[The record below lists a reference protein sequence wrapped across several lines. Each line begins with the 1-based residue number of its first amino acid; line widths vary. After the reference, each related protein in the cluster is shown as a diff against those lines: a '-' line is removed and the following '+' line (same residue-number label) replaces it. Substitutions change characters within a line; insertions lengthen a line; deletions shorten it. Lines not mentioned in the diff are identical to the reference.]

1 MAMSESISGAKT
13 PGFCRDC
20 LTVQVGQARRCEAC
34 GSPRVVRHA
43 ELFELSIAHLDCDAF
58 YAAVEKRDRPD
69 LADKP
74 LIIGGG
80 RRGVVTT
87 ACYIARITGVRSA
100 MPMFKA
106 LKLCPEAV
114 IIKPDMAKYAA
125 VGREVRERMR
135 AITPLVEPLSI
146 DEAFMDL
153 NGTARLHGQPPAL
166 TLARLAAEIQH
177 DLRITVSIGLSHNK
191 FLAKIASDLDK
202 PRGFSVIGKAET
214 VDFLRDKPISMIW
227 GVGQAMDATLARD
240 NLRTIGQVQAMEE
253 SVLMRRYG
261 VMGQRLARLSRGV
274 DPRIVNPVSEM
285 KSISAETTFNDDL
298 SRREDLIPIL
308 RVLSEKVARRLKAT
322 DMSAQTIVLKLKT
335 SDFKTR
341 TRSRKLGDPTR
352 LADRI
357 FEAGRQLIEKELDGT
372 RFRLIGIGCNDFS
385 DAALADP
392 ADLVDPL
399 AEKRAKAEGALDRL
413 REKFGNAAI
422 ETGYT
427 FRAKPVD
434 APESSLRTLEDEK
447 VESNQRTGDRR

>member
-1 MAMSESISGAKT
+1 M
-13 PGFCRDC
+13 
-20 LTVQVGQARRCEAC
+20 
-34 GSPRVVRHA
+34 
-43 ELFELSIAHLDCDAF
+43 
-58 YAAVEKRDRPD
+58 
-69 LADKP
+69 
-74 LIIGGG
+74 
-80 RRGVVTT
+80 TT
-87 ACYIARITGVRSA
+87 ACYIARINGVRSA

-106 LKLCPEAV
+106 LKLCPQAV
-114 IIKPDMAKYAA
+114 IIKPDMAKYAE
-125 VGREVRERMR
+125 VGRAVRERMR
-135 AITPLVEPLSI
+135 AVTPLVEPLSI

-153 NGTARLHGQPPAL
+153 SGTERLHGQPPAL
-166 TLARLAAEIQH
+166 TLAKLAAEIQR

-214 VDFLRDKPISMIW
+214 LDFLRDKPISMIW

-240 NLRTIGQVQAMEE
+240 NLRTIGQIQTMEE

-274 DPRIVNPVSEM
+274 DLRPVNPVGEM

-308 RVLSEKVARRLKAT
+308 RALSEKVARRLKAT
-322 DMSAQTIVLKLKT
+322 DMAAQSVVLKLKT

-341 TRSRKLGDPTR
+341 TRSRKLSDPTR

-357 FEAGRQLIEKELDGT
+357 FEAGKRLIEKELDGT

-385 DAALADP
+385 DAGLADP
-392 ADLVDPL
+392 ADLVDPQ
-399 AEKRAKAEGALDRL
+399 AGKRAKAEGALDRL

-427 FRAKPVD
+427 FRVKPVD
-434 APESSLRTLEDEK
+434 APESSLRVLESGK
-447 VESNQRTGDRR
+447 AESGQRPGGSR

>member
-1 MAMSESISGAKT
+1 L
-13 PGFCRDC
+13 PGDPAGRFSALRG
-20 LTVQVGQARRCEAC
+20 LRQPEADPP
-34 GSPRVVRHA
+34 SRTLDLA
-43 ELFELSIAHLDCDAF
+43 IAHLDCDAF

-74 LIIGGG
+74 VIIGGG

-100 MPMFKA
+100 MPMFQA
-106 LKLCPEAV
+106 LKLCPDAV
-114 IIKPDMAKYAA
+114 IIKPDMAKYAE

-135 AITPLVEPLSI
+135 SITPLVEPLSI

-153 NGTARLHGQPPAL
+153 NGTARLHGRPPAL
-166 TLARLAAEIQH
+166 TLARLAAEIQR

-214 VDFLRDKPISMIW
+214 LSFLHDKPISMIW
-227 GVGQAMDATLARD
+227 GVGASTDATLARD
-240 NLRTIGQVQAMEE
+240 NLRTIGQIQAMEE
-253 SVLMRRYG
+253 TVLMRRYG
-261 VMGQRLARLSRGV
+261 VMGQRLARLSRGI
-274 DPRIVNPVSEM
+274 DPRAVNPVGEM
-285 KSISAETTFNDDL
+285 KSISAETTFNEDL

-308 RVLSEKVARRLKAT
+308 RSLSEKVARRLKAT
-322 DMSAQTIVLKLKT
+322 DMAAQTIVLKLKT

-341 TRSRKLGDPTR
+341 TRSRKLADPTR

-357 FEAGRQLIEKELDGT
+357 FEAGRQLIERELDGT
-372 RFRLIGIGCNDFS
+372 RFRLIGIGCNDFA

-399 AEKRAKAEGALDRL
+399 AEKRAKAEGAFDRL
-413 REKFGNAAI
+413 RAKFGLAAI

-434 APESSLRTLEDEK
+434 APETSLRILEDEK
-447 VESNQRTGDRR
+447 SQSEQRPPAKR